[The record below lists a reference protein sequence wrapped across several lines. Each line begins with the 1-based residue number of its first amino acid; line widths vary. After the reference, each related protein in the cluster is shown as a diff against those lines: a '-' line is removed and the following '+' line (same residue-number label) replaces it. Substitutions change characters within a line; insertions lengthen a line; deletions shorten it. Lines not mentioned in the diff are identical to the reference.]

1 MFIATLPGTN
11 YSLIIYI
18 FGSQIMKVDKQDT
31 PTGNNP
37 HTIKKDAGLI
47 IYINPNIESLP
58 FIQTRKYLMYVY
70 TCVCTYCLDHI
81 PITINVAFSD
91 FNNISSPLST

>member
-47 IYINPNIESLP
+47 IYINPNIESLADW
-58 FIQTRKYLMYVY
+58 IYLMYLSLCLYMY
-70 TCVCTYCLDHI
+70 TLSRSHTD
-81 PITINVAFSD
+81 
-91 FNNISSPLST
+91 NNKRSFFRF